1 MTLKIT
7 TLSENTADNLGLLA
21 EWGLSILVES
31 DDANILL
38 DTGQSISVTNN
49 ADALGIDLRKVD
61 KIVLSHG
68 HADHTGGLL
77 LVLGQIGKDIEVLA
91 HPDVVDAKYSG
102 KQPNKRKN
110 IALPYQLQELE
121 QLGAKFKF
129 SRKPVK
135 LTPDIMTT
143 GEVPMITDFEQI
155 ESERFFVKADSRRW
169 HPDEL
174 KDDLA
179 LIINTKPGL
188 IIVLGCG
195 HRGMINTLYHAQML
209 TGRKEIRMVIGGC
222 HLINASAERV
232 YRTIDALKELDVQ
245 KVGVSHCT
253 GLEAS
258 AIMAQELGER
268 FFYNNA
274 CTQIT
279 VTDTEIK
286 VD

>member
-1 MTLKIT
+1 MALKIT
-7 TLSENTADNLGLLA
+7 TLSENTADNLGFLA

-31 DDANILL
+31 DNANILL
-38 DTGQSISVTNN
+38 DAGQTISAGHN
-49 ADALGIDLRKVD
+49 AAKLGIDLHKVD

-68 HADHTGGLL
+68 HTDHTGGLMD
-77 LVLGQIGKDIEVLA
+77 VLGLIGKKIEIVA

-102 KQPNKRKN
+102 KQEDKRKN
-110 IALPYQLQELE
+110 IGLPFQMPELE
-121 QLGAKFKF
+121 SLGAKFNLSKE
-129 SRKPVK
+129 PVK
-135 LTPDIMTT
+135 LTPEIMTT

-155 ESERFFVKADSRRW
+155 ESERFFVKDDSFKW

-179 LIINTKPGL
+179 LIINTMSGL
-188 IIVLGCG
+188 IVVLGCG
-195 HRGMINTLYHAQML
+195 HRGVINTLYHAQKL

-222 HLINASAERV
+222 HLINSPIERV
-232 YRTIDALKELDVQ
+232 YLTIAALKELDVQ

-258 AIMAQELGER
+258 GIMAQELGDR

>member
-1 MTLKIT
+1 MLKIT

-31 DDANILL
+31 DNANILL
-38 DTGQSISVTNN
+38 DTSQTISVVYN
-49 ADALGIDLRKVD
+49 AQALGIDMHKVD

-68 HADHTGGLL
+68 HADHTGGLMN
-77 LVLGQIGKDIEVLA
+77 VLGLIGKKVEIVA
-91 HPDVVDAKYSG
+91 HPDIVDTKYAG
-102 KQPNKRKN
+102 KQEDTRKN
-110 IALPYQLQELE
+110 VALPFSFQQMEK
-121 QLGAKFKF
+121 LGANFNL
-129 SRKPVK
+129 SQKPVK
-135 LTPDIMTT
+135 LTPDIITT
-143 GEVPMITDFEQI
+143 GEVPMFTDFEQI
-155 ESERFFVKADSRRW
+155 DPDRFFVKEDSTW
-169 HPDEL
+169 YPDEL

-188 IIVLGCG
+188 IVVLGCG
-195 HRGMINTLYHAQML
+195 HRGVINTLYHAQKL

-222 HLINASAERV
+222 HLINSSAERV
-232 YRTIDALKELDVQ
+232 YRTIAALKDLNVQ

-258 AIMAQELGER
+258 AIMAQELGDR

-274 CTQIT
+274 CTRIDI
-279 VTDTEIK
+279 TDTEIK

>member
-1 MTLKIT
+1 MLKIT

-21 EWGLSILVES
+21 EWGLSILIES
-31 DDANILL
+31 DNANILL
-38 DTGQSISVTNN
+38 DTGQTISVGHN
-49 ADALGIDLRKVD
+49 AAKMGIDLGKVD

-68 HADHTGGLL
+68 HADHTGGLMD
-77 LVLGQIGKDIEVLA
+77 VLRLIGKKIEIVA
-91 HPDVVDAKYSG
+91 HPNVVDAKYAV
-102 KQPNKRKN
+102 KPADKRRN
-110 IALPYQLQELE
+110 VALPFSLQQMEE
-121 QLGAKFKF
+121 LGANFML
-129 SRKPVK
+129 SRKQVQ

-143 GEVPMITDFEQI
+143 GEVPMLTDFEQI
-155 ESERFFVKADSRRW
+155 DPDRFFVKEGATW

-179 LIINTKPGL
+179 LIINTRPGL
-188 IIVLGCG
+188 IVVLGCG
-195 HRGMINTLYHAQML
+195 HRGMINTLYHAQKL

-222 HLINASAERV
+222 HLINAATERV
-232 YRTIDALKELDVQ
+232 YRTIAALKELDVR
-245 KVGVSHCT
+245 KIGVSHCT
-253 GLEAS
+253 GQEAS
-258 AIMAQELGER
+258 AIIAQELGGR

>member
-1 MTLKIT
+1 MLKIT

-21 EWGLSILVES
+21 EWGLSILMES

-38 DTGQSISVTNN
+38 DTGQTISVGHN
-49 ADALGIDLRKVD
+49 AEKLGIDLHKVD

-68 HADHTGGLL
+68 HTDHTGGLMN
-77 LVLGQIGKDIEVLA
+77 VLELMGKKIEIVA
-91 HPDVVDAKYSG
+91 HPDVLDAKYSG
-102 KQPNKRKN
+102 KQENKRKN
-110 IALPYQLQELE
+110 VALPFSLQQMEK
-121 QLGAKFKF
+121 LGAKFKL

-135 LTPDIMTT
+135 LTPYIMTT
-143 GEVPMITDFEQI
+143 GEVPMITDFEAI
-155 ESERFFVKADSRRW
+155 DPDRFFVKEDSTW
-169 HPDEL
+169 YPDEL

-188 IIVLGCG
+188 IVVLGCG
-195 HRGMINTLYHAQML
+195 HRGVINTLYHAQKL

-222 HLINASAERV
+222 HLINSSAERV
-232 YRTIDALKELDVQ
+232 YRTIAALKDLNVQ

-258 AIMAQELGER
+258 AIMAQELGDR

-274 CTQIT
+274 CTRIDI
-279 VTDTEIK
+279 TDTEIK

>member
-1 MTLKIT
+1 VLKIT
-7 TLSENTADNLGLLA
+7 TLSENTADNLDLLA
-21 EWGLSILVES
+21 EWGLSILVETG
-31 DDANILL
+31 DINILM
-38 DTGQSISVTNN
+38 DTGQTISVGHN
-49 ADALGIDLRKVD
+49 AEKLGIDLHKVD

-68 HADHTGGLL
+68 HADHTGGLMN
-77 LVLGQIGKDIEVLA
+77 VLGLMGKKIEIVA

-102 KQPNKRKN
+102 KQENKRKN
-110 IALPYQLQELE
+110 VALPFSLPQMEK
-121 QLGAKFKF
+121 LGAKFKL

-143 GEVPMITDFEQI
+143 GEVPMITDFEEI
-155 ESERFFVKADSRRW
+155 DPDRFFVKEDSTW
-169 HPDEL
+169 YPDEL

-188 IIVLGCG
+188 IVVLGCG
-195 HRGMINTLYHAQML
+195 HHGVINTLYHAQKL

-222 HLINASAERV
+222 HLINASVERV
-232 YRTIDALKELDVQ
+232 YRTIAALKDLNVQ

-258 AIMAQELGER
+258 AIMAQELGDR

-274 CTQIT
+274 CTRIDI
-279 VTDTEIK
+279 TDTEIK

>member
-155 ESERFFVKADSRRW
+155 ESERFFVKEDSRRW

-195 HRGMINTLYHAQML
+195 HRGMINTLYHVQKL

-222 HLINASAERV
+222 HLINSPVERV
-232 YRTIDALKELDVQ
+232 YRTIATLKELDVQ
-245 KVGVSHCT
+245 KIGVSHCT

-258 AIMAQELGER
+258 AIMAHELGDR

-279 VTDTEIK
+279 VTDTEIT

>member
-1 MTLKIT
+1 MIKIT

-31 DDANILL
+31 DDVNILL
-38 DTGQSISVTNN
+38 DTGQTTSVGHN
-49 ADALGIDLRKVD
+49 AEKLGIDLNKID

-68 HADHTGGLL
+68 HIDHTGGLMN
-77 LVLGQIGKDIEVLA
+77 VLGLIGKKIEIIA
-91 HPDVVDAKYSG
+91 HTDVVDAKYSG
-102 KQPNKRKN
+102 KQEDQRKN
-110 IALPYQLQELE
+110 VALPFSLQQMEK
-121 QLGAKFKF
+121 LGANFKL

-143 GEVPMITDFEQI
+143 GEVPMLTDFEQI
-155 ESERFFVKADSRRW
+155 DPDRFFVKDASLKW

-179 LIINTKPGL
+179 LIINTNPGL
-188 IIVLGCG
+188 IVVLGCG
-195 HRGMINTLYHAQML
+195 HRGMINTLYHAQKL

-222 HLINASAERV
+222 HLINSSAERV
-232 YRTIDALKELDVQ
+232 YRTIAALKDLNIQ

-258 AIMAQELGER
+258 GIMAHELGGR

-274 CTQIT
+274 CTRID
-279 VTDTEIK
+279 VTDKEII

>member
-1 MTLKIT
+1 MALKIT

-21 EWGLSILVES
+21 EWGLSILIES

-38 DTGQSISVTNN
+38 DTGQTISVGHN
-49 ADALGIDLRKVD
+49 AEKLGIDLHNID

-68 HADHTGGLL
+68 HIDHTGGLMD
-77 LVLGQIGKDIEVLA
+77 VLGLIGKKIEIIA

-102 KQPNKRKN
+102 KQEEQRKN
-110 IALPYQLQELE
+110 VALPFSLQQMEK
-121 QLGAKFKF
+121 LGANFKL
-129 SRKPVK
+129 SRKPIK
-135 LTPDIMTT
+135 LTTDIMTT

-155 ESERFFVKADSRRW
+155 ESERFFVKEDSRRW

-179 LIINTKPGL
+179 LIINTRPGL
-188 IIVLGCG
+188 IVVLGCG
-195 HRGMINTLYHAQML
+195 HRGMINTLYHAQKL

-222 HLINASAERV
+222 HLINASVERV
-232 YRTIDALKELDVQ
+232 YRTIAALKELDVQ

-258 AIMAQELGER
+258 GIMAQELGGR

-274 CTQIT
+274 CTQID
-279 VTDTEIK
+279 VIDTEIK
-286 VD
+286 ID

>member
-21 EWGLSILVES
+21 EWGLSILIES
-31 DDANILL
+31 DNVNILL
-38 DTGQSISVTNN
+38 DTGQTISVGHN
-49 ADALGIDLRKVD
+49 AKALGIDLRKVD

-68 HADHTGGLL
+68 HADHTGGLMN
-77 LVLGQIGKDIEVLA
+77 VLGLIGKKIEIVA
-91 HPDVVDAKYSG
+91 HPDVMSAKYSG
-102 KQPNKRKN
+102 KQEDKRKN
-110 IALPYQLQELE
+110 VALPFSLREME
-121 QLGAKFKF
+121 KLGANFNM

-143 GEVPMITDFEQI
+143 GEVPMFTDFEQI
-155 ESERFFVKADSRRW
+155 DPDRFFVKEGATW

-174 KDDLA
+174 NDDLA

-188 IIVLGCG
+188 IVVLGCA
-195 HRGMINTLYHAQML
+195 HHGMINTLYHAQKL

-222 HLINASAERV
+222 HLINSSIERV
-232 YRTIDALKELDVQ
+232 YLAIAALKKLDVQ

-258 AIMAQELGER
+258 GVMAQELGDR

-274 CTQIT
+274 CTGID
-279 VTDTEIK
+279 VTDKEII